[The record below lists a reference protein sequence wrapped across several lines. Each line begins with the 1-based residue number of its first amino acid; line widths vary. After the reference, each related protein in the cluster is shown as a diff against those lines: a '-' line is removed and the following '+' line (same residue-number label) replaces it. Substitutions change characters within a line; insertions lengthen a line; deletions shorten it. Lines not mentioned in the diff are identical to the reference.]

1 METAE
6 ETKNL
11 IRGII
16 DSYEMRVET
25 VGTLMRQTIK
35 LLKNFQRQQEE
46 MAEELKN
53 ILAKTEFLRK
63 KDFDKIMEEI
73 WRKRGEREKK
83 VHKTLESFLREERE
97 MIDELRK
104 LLSSGKPMRIAD
116 FMVLKQRILNRQ
128 REREKKVSQILKSF
142 HLEQEELSTA
152 LRRLLLKG
160 ERVKIKDL
168 KDVIRGLRAH
178 RVHKQS
184 SIGRV
189 LEELEVVDSEVD
201 IAWQRVMMS
210 PRKNII

>member
-11 IRGII
+11 IRAII

-46 MAEELKN
+46 MAEELRD

-63 KDFDKIMEEI
+63 KDFDKIIEEI

-83 VHKTLESFLREERE
+83 VHETLESFLREERE

-104 LLSSGKPMRIAD
+104 LLSSGKPVRIDD
-116 FMVLKQRILNRQ
+116 FMVLKERILNRQ
-128 REREKKVSQILKSF
+128 REREKKVSQRLKSF
-142 HLEQEELSTA
+142 HLEQEELSIA

-160 ERVKIKDL
+160 ERVKIRDL

-178 RVHKQS
+178 RVHKES

-201 IAWQRVMMS
+201 TAWYRVMMS
-210 PRKNII
+210 ARKNRI